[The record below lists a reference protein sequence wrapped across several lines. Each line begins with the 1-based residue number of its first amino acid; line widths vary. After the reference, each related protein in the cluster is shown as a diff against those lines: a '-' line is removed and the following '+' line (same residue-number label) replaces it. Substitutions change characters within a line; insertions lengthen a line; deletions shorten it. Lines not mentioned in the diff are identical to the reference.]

1 MTERRP
7 PLPPARPI
15 RPRAGVEL
23 LFLRDEDMRQAQM
36 LMTQACRGFAGLL
49 DPLLEEMQIG
59 HAHQRILQFVKNEP
73 DISVGALLDILSI
86 TKQSMARAL
95 NDLVR
100 RGLLHQRASTRDR
113 RMRLLRLTDAGYE
126 MERRLFE
133 RQRDILLRVY
143 RDAGG
148 PAVEGFR
155 KVMRGL
161 IEESQNMARHHDDK
175 APAQTQ
181 RSRE

>member
-7 PLPPARPI
+7 PLPPARPT

-133 RQRDILLRVY
+133 RQRDVLLRVY

-161 IEESQNMARHHDDK
+161 IEESQNMARHRDDK

>member
-1 MTERRP
+1 MP
-7 PLPPARPI
+7 PPPIPPRARA
-15 RPRAGVEL
+15 RAGVEL
-23 LFLRDEDMRQAQM
+23 LFLRDEDMRQAQI
-36 LMTQACRGFAGLL
+36 LMTLACRSFGSLL

-73 DISVGALLDILSI
+73 DISVGALLDILAI

-95 NDLVR
+95 HDLLR
-100 RGLLHQRASTRDR
+100 RGLIHQRTSPRDR
-113 RMRLLRLTDAGYE
+113 RMRLLRLTEAGCE

-133 RQRDILLRVY
+133 KQREVLLRVY

-155 KVMRGL
+155 RVMQGL
-161 IEESQNMARHHDDK
+161 IDESNRVAHHRDAV
-175 APAQTQ
+175 APGQTQ